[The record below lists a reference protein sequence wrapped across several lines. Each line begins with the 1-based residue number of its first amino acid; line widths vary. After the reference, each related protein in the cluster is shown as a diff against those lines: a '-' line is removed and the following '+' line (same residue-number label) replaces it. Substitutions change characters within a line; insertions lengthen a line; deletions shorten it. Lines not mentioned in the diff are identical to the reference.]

1 MGVVRSARY
10 VYLVLA
16 LAFVVGLVVQVFYAG
31 MGVFGASDFEVHVGL
46 GWLLHLVPIIILV
59 AAAVGRAGR
68 RRIAWAAALAATI
81 FVVPIFALMR
91 ADAPALAALHPV
103 GAVISFWLAIVVA
116 RDATSLRRA
125 AGEPEPEPALK
136 AS

>member
-1 MGVVRSARY
+1 MIRAARY
-10 VYLVLA
+10 IYLGLA
-16 LAFVVGLVVQVFYAG
+16 VAFVIGLVVQVFYAG

-46 GWLLHLVPIIILV
+46 GWMLHLVPVLILV

-68 RRIAWAAALAATI
+68 RRILWAAALAATI
-81 FVVPIFALMR
+81 FVVPILALMR

-116 RDATSLRRA
+116 RDATTLQRA
-125 AGEPEPEPALK
+125 GVETAPEPV
-136 AS
+136 